1 MKAAQKAEAAKIQV
15 KITILVLVVL
25 LSALGLFLS
34 DALLMPF
41 VKWIICFIC
50 CPFFFFLPC
59 CVIVAHHYLNCPSCL

>member
-34 DALLMPF
+34 DALLMSF

-50 CPFFFFLPC
+50 CPFFFYH
-59 CVIVAHHYLNCPSCL
+59 AE